1 MATPHVPTPYTL
13 LTLSS
18 ARRQLRQVE
27 KAHNLMVTDIL
38 GTIRALADTP
48 RPLASRKL
56 TNRPELR
63 IRVGDY
69 RILYLVDD
77 SRRTVTITY
86 IAHMRD
92 VYR

>member
-1 MATPHVPTPYTL
+1 MATPHVPPPYTI
-13 LTLSS
+13 LTLPS
-18 ARRQLRQVE
+18 ARRQLRRLQ
-27 KAHNLMVTDIL
+27 KSHNPIVRNIL
-38 GTIRALADTP
+38 ATIRALADTP
-48 RPLASRKL
+48 RPTASRKL

-77 SRRTVTITY
+77 VRRSVTISF
-86 IAHMRD
+86 IAHRRD

>member
-18 ARRQLRQVE
+18 ARRQLRQLE
-27 KAHNLMVTDIL
+27 KTHNPMVKDIL
-38 GTIRALADTP
+38 ATIRSLADTP

-63 IRVGDY
+63 VRVGDY

-77 SRRTVTITY
+77 VRCTVTISF
-86 IAHMRD
+86 IAHRRD